1 MFTGSACHYLRIAGL
16 SFLWMTKTLD
26 AVDSKHLS
34 YLMRIKALKAN
45 WNDTKNSWTGWLK
58 QNKTNWWKQ
67 KSKSGWADLHHDNR
81 SRDDNE
87 GDWCKYIATFYNT
100 DYFALWIFLACRQNT
115 KFMDQNLSARI
126 AILKLK
132 LHLTYENLRC
142 CRHVTRT
149 SLGDSA

>member
-1 MFTGSACHYLRIAGL
+1 
-16 SFLWMTKTLD
+16 MTKTFD

-67 KSKSGWADLHHDNR
+67 KSKSGWADLHHDNW
-81 SRDDNE
+81 SRDD
-87 GDWCKYIATFYNT
+87 NT
-100 DYFALWIFLACRQNT
+100 DYFALC
-115 KFMDQNLSARI
+115 
-126 AILKLK
+126 
-132 LHLTYENLRC
+132 C

-149 SLGDSA
+149 SLNDSA